1 MKKALIFHNIPAPYR
16 LPLFRRLS
24 EFYDLTVVFLQREE
38 KGRLWKIKDK
48 ELNFSYVFLSR
59 VSFSLFNKNLTV
71 NRGISSLIKNAS
83 PDVIIGLD
91 NPPNFLAMLK
101 ITRVC
106 KKRRIPF
113 LLWTGNFPGY
123 KLGTNFI
130 LKIGDKIIDW
140 IRRFKLYPNA
150 HGFLAYGREG
160 SFYLNNIYKVN
171 SNKIFVG
178 TQGYPYEELVPAN
191 FQYKEKER
199 KIAYNN
205 SNIIYIGYLQRRK
218 GIEVLLK
225 AADLLKKDHVKFNI
239 LIVGDGEKNVKRI
252 IDEYSK
258 KETNVIFIGY
268 KEGIEKYNSLKN
280 AKILVLPTYKDPWGW
295 VINEAMYLGVPVIA
309 TDKAMAKEMVIDGEN
324 GYVVKAEDENA
335 LRKAIK
341 RLLFLNENEYL
352 KFCEKAQT
360 RALQYGLGYAVNCFR
375 EAIESVF

>member
-1 MKKALIFHNIPAPYR
+1 MKKILLFHNIPAPYR
-16 LPLFRRLS
+16 LPLFRKLS
-24 EFYDLTVVFLQREE
+24 EFYDLKIVFFQRKE
-38 KGRLWKIKDK
+38 KGRLWKITAKD
-48 ELNFSYVFLSR
+48 LNFPYVFLNELSI
-59 VSFSLFNKNLTV
+59 SLFKKNLTV
-71 NRGISSLIKNAS
+71 NHGISSLIKNAS
-83 PDVIIGLD
+83 PDLVIGLD
-91 NPPNFLAMLK
+91 NPQNFLAMLK

-130 LKIGDKIIDW
+130 FRIGDKIIDW

-160 SFYLNNIYKVN
+160 SLYLNNAYKIN
-171 SNKIFVG
+171 NNKIFMG
-178 TQGYPYEELVPAN
+178 TQGYPYEELVPTN
-191 FQYKEKER
+191 FCYKEEER

-205 SNIIYIGYLQRRK
+205 NNIIYIGYLQSRK
-218 GIEVLLK
+218 GIKVLLK

-239 LIVGDGEKNVKRI
+239 LIIGDGEREVKKI
-252 IDEYSK
+252 IKEYSK
-258 KETNVIFIGY
+258 KINIISLGY
-268 KEGIEKYNSLKN
+268 KEGREKYNNLKN

-309 TDKAMAKEMVIDGEN
+309 SDKAMAKEMVIHGEN

-335 LRKAIK
+335 LEETIK
-341 RLLFLNENEYL
+341 RLLSLNENEYL
-352 KFCEKAQT
+352 KFCEKAHM
-360 RALQYGLGYAVNCFR
+360 RALRYGLGYAVNCFR